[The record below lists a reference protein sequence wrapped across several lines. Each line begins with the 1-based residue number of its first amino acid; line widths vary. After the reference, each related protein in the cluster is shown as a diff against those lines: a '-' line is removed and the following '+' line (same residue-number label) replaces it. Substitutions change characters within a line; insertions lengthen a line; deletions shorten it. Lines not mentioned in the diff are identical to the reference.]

1 MSTKKKKRLGYYAGE
16 KLSTLTENQLLNLKK
31 EASLEAVETFFIV
44 AALAAKETFYDLVD
58 NESMEKMI
66 KKLAYIINAIDK
78 GDVTINTLINVV
90 DAETGL
96 FYDIKNRKWINKVKD
111 NKIIL

>member
-1 MSTKKKKRLGYYAGE
+1 MATKKKKRLGYYAGE
-16 KLSTLTENQLLNLKK
+16 KLSTLTENQLFNLKK
-31 EASLEAVETFFIV
+31 EASLEAVETFFVI

-66 KKLAYIINAIDK
+66 KKLAYVINALDK
-78 GDVTINTLINVV
+78 GEVTMNTLINVV

-96 FYDIKNRKWINKVKD
+96 FYDAKNKRWINKERD
-111 NKIIL
+111 NQVIF

>member
-16 KLSTLTENQLLNLKK
+16 KLSTLTENQLFNLKK

-58 NESMEKMI
+58 NESMEKLI

-96 FYDIKNRKWINKVKD
+96 FYDVKNRKWINKVKD
-111 NKIIL
+111 NKIII

>member
-58 NESMEKMI
+58 NESMEKLI

-96 FYDIKNRKWINKVKD
+96 FYDVKNRKWINKVKD
-111 NKIIL
+111 NKIII